1 MVDTPI
7 GSYATETTDVAQL
20 VGMKAAGNLI
30 NVDTTKFANSL
41 SASGATGDMY
51 RRNSSSNVERFAIGS
66 TGNILTVESGLPAW
80 KAGGMTLISSTTV
93 SVAVSSVAFT
103 NIPSSGYSHFVLIVI
118 NGESAVA
125 GTSDPIRVQV
135 STDNGSTW
143 KTAGTDYYKSAVAQA
158 YLTSVNFSGSTSTNK
173 VGSHHIVVYGLGN
186 ANRATAALTLENVY
200 GISATSITQGTI
212 AGNDGVRAAKEAD
225 NAIRFVSSG
234 GSNIAGGTFLIY
246 GVSE

>member
-66 TGNILTVESGLPAW
+66 AGYMLGVSSGLPTW
-80 KAGGMTLISSTTV
+80 LAGLSLISQTTV
-93 SVAVSSVAFT
+93 SVAVSSIVFN
-103 NIPSSGYSHFVLIVI
+103 NIPSSGYSHFLLVVHNAATAQAATTDTLNIH
-118 NGESAVA
+118 
-125 GTSDPIRVQV
+125 T

-143 KTAGTDYYKSAVAQA
+143 NTTLGNYYNGTTSAARLGS
-158 YLTSVNFSGSTSTNK
+158 LTVSGSTSTFK
-173 VGSHHIVVYGLGN
+173 VQHAHCALYGLGKSD
-186 ANRATAALTLENVY
+186 RATGFAILRTAA
-200 GISATSITQGTI
+200 GISTTNMAATVGDQNT
-212 AGNDGVRAAKEAD
+212 RMAAEAD
-225 NAIRFVSSG
+225 NAFRLISAAAA
-234 GSNIAGGTFLIY
+234 NINQGTYQLY
-246 GVSE
+246 GVAE